1 MSTHW
6 QFSNLYFELRTIIW
20 ISDSSIQPCTQEY
33 LLNLKRYIKYN
44 TEALPLPNSLCS
56 FAAILSIRTLK
67 SWIKYNFFFLIL
79 KAMDYQGTKIY
90 GAMCKRGGRPR
101 DKRLILQPLF
111 FLNATAVF
119 SCGWEVEMLGKAFSK
134 VAELG
139 GKSGVYDLPRTGSLV
154 NTLFFWLESWRNL
167 PLE

>member
-6 QFSNLYFELRTIIW
+6 QFSNLYFELKNYHLNFRLIYPT
-20 ISDSSIQPCTQEY
+20 CTQEY

-56 FAAILSIRTLK
+56 FSSNTLNQ
-67 SWIKYNFFFLIL
+67 NFKELDKVQFFLIL

-90 GAMCKRGGRPR
+90 GAMCKRAAGQRQET
-101 DKRLILQPLF
+101 DFAATF

-139 GKSGVYDLPRTGSLV
+139 GNRECMTYQEQGSLV

-167 PLE
+167 PIE